1 MLPRGKQVDVA
12 YRAMKGCVFAPTVWS
27 LCMRTMC
34 WHCGERDNWF
44 WELIVACYVT
54 FEAEC
59 LKKKKKKQA
68 TGTLSHREKSVRGH
82 GLFIQVKCCRK
93 IVRRGFVIPVR
104 GRRSH
109 EMLRWNCNA
118 STVPSLCWKHDF
130 INKDIQLDLEKHE
143 RAWLGIKKWY
153 TRLIINKILCLNGQL
168 CVIC

>member
-1 MLPRGKQVDVA
+1 MLHSVPWKAVFLHLPSGVCACGPCVDTVARGTTDSES
-12 YRAMKGCVFAPTVWS
+12 S
-27 LCMRTMC
+27 LWLVMS
-34 WHCGERDNWF
+34 
-44 WELIVACYVT
+44 L
-54 FEAEC
+54 
-59 LKKKKKKQA
+59 LKLNVLKKKKKQA
-68 TGTLSHREKSVRGH
+68 TGTLSHREKSVRSH